1 MSLIPEETNTASIFE
16 ERAEFLSRADLEDW
30 TQITP
35 SGRKALAKL
44 KSPGAKL
51 LTGPRGSG
59 KSTLL
64 RAAFFDLLEGDSVLP
79 VYVNYAR
86 SLALEPLFHH
96 NANALALFR
105 QWVLMKIVVGVSET
119 YDELGVKKPKSLETF
134 LEEANDY
141 INLLGV
147 GQEPP
152 PLSRPLSP
160 AHLIKLLEGWAT
172 DLRRKRVVLLLDD
185 AAHAF
190 SQQQQREFFELFR
203 ELRSARLAAKAAVY
217 PGITSYSPNFHVGHE
232 AELVEAWHRPDADDY
247 LDTMHALL
255 RRRLP
260 ATLLRTLEGREE
272 LVDYLA
278 LASFGLPRGFLVMV
292 RQALGVEEDEP
303 DTEAA
308 STTPTKRLADQAI
321 AGYTQ
326 SVRDVF
332 RDLADKMP
340 RYRRF
345 VAVGSELERAIVR
358 ALSRFNAKRDGD
370 AKAVVIAI
378 AEPMEHELTRVL
390 EMLEYAGIVRKNAAV
405 SRGEKGVFQ
414 RYETHWGILIQDNAL
429 SLGRSV
435 ATSAVVDALTARDAH
450 AFARSRGATL
460 LGSDFAERC
469 TLDLA
474 PCQNCGTP
482 RTSEE
487 AQFCM
492 KCGRPLTEASIYEEL
507 LKASI
512 DRLPLT
518 QRRLEGIKEH
528 SVLRTVGDVLLDE
541 ESRELRRVPYVGPIW
556 SERIHRYAE
565 EYVSV

>member
-1 MSLIPEETNTASIFE
+1 M
-16 ERAEFLSRADLEDW
+16 
-30 TQITP
+30 
-35 SGRKALAKL
+35 
-44 KSPGAKL
+44 
-51 LTGPRGSG
+51 
-59 KSTLL
+59 
-64 RAAFFDLLEGDSVLP
+64 LP

-105 QWVLMKIVVGVSET
+105 QWVLMKVVVGVSDT
-119 YDELGVKKPKSLETF
+119 FDELRVTRPKSLESYVKDAD
-134 LEEANDY
+134 EY

-152 PLSRPLSP
+152 ALAQPLSP
-160 AHLIKLLEGWAT
+160 ASLIKLLEGWAT
-172 DLRRKRVVLLLDD
+172 TLRRKRVVLLLDD

-217 PGITSYSPNFHVGHE
+217 PGITSYSPNLHVGHE
-232 AELVEAWHRPDADDY
+232 AELVEAWHRPDSDDY
-247 LDTMHALL
+247 LETMHALL

-260 ATLLRTLEGREE
+260 VTLLRSLEGREE

-292 RQALGVEEDEP
+292 RQLLGVEEDDP
-303 DTEAA
+303 DAEAKSA
-308 STTPTKRLADQAI
+308 TPTKRMADQAI

-326 SVRDVF
+326 SVREVF
-332 RDLADKMP
+332 ASLAAKMP
-340 RYRRF
+340 RYSRF
-345 VAVGSELERAIVR
+345 VEVGAELERAMVR
-358 ALSRFNAKRDGD
+358 TIARYNSRRDID

-414 RYETHWGILIQDNAL
+414 RYEMHWAILIQENAL

-435 ATSAVVDALTARDAH
+435 ASAAVVDALQARDAH
-450 AFARSRGATL
+450 AFARSRGTTL
-460 LGSDFAERC
+460 LGKDFAERC

-507 LKASI
+507 LKAPIS
-512 DRLPLT
+512 RLPLT
-518 QRRLEGIKEH
+518 HRRLDGIQEH
-528 SVLRTVGDVLLDE
+528 SVLRTIGDVLLDE
-541 ESRELRRVPYVGPIW
+541 ESRELRRVPYIGPIW